1 MDWQSV
7 DSDLNLIYWSAGNWW
22 LSNKH
27 IKEFVPRN
35 AHQEVNRRLW
45 LVFLG
50 LLLDSLSLSLSSFVL
65 PISLAGSSYQC
76 RQSFKGH
83 IKGGLKM
90 REQVKLQSNQLGL
103 LHRYRYNSTHV
114 HRYKYIAMAAQHLL
128 TLFVRCFFSYF
139 PYCCSTRGNMQNAK
153 HR

>member
-1 MDWQSV
+1 M
-7 DSDLNLIYWSAGNWW
+7 
-22 LSNKH
+22 
-27 IKEFVPRN
+27 PRN

-114 HRYKYIAMAAQHLL
+114 HRYRYIAMAAQHLL
-128 TLFVRCFFSYF
+128 TLFVRFFFFLFSLLLLDKGQHAKCKASIRYVLVRL
-139 PYCCSTRGNMQNAK
+139 STLGHKRK
-153 HR
+153 